1 MHRPD
6 SLGCHNSGPL
16 GYGNENQAV
25 LSICHV
31 PVTRPHRFICHKPGT
46 GRGALLPIHFT
57 GKETKLQGKARESH
71 VAFSDSVLLVA
82 KV

>member
-31 PVTRPHRFICHKPGT
+31 PVTRPHRFICHKPGA
-46 GRGALLPIHFT
+46 RGTTANLFQ
-57 GKETKLQGKARESH
+57 GKETKVQGKARESH
-71 VAFSDSVLLVA
+71 VAFSDSVFLVA
-82 KV
+82 KA